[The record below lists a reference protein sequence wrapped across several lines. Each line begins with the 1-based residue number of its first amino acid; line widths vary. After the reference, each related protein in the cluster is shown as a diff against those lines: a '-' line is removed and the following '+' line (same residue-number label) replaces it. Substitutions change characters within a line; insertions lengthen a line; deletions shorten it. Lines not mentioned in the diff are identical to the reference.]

1 VQLYR
6 QALYDVASI
15 RSEALELKEALLKVS
30 QGDRPFLYAAL
41 APYVQQ
47 AVQAHRAF
55 LKRFEVEGRPPDKVD
70 DECRQA
76 YLSSRMALARAH
88 AKLPSSASLCQ
99 ALEQYQL
106 VAAHIKAHPADG
118 MHAEAQLCAEMTQLL
133 PVRIAHLKREEAAA
147 GQRGP

>member
-30 QGDRPFLYAAL
+30 QGDRPFLCAAL

-76 YLSSRMALARAH
+76 YRSCNLPQSPPISRN
-88 AKLPSSASLCQ
+88 
-99 ALEQYQL
+99 
-106 VAAHIKAHPADG
+106 
-118 MHAEAQLCAEMTQLL
+118 LL
-133 PVRIAHLKREEAAA
+133 
-147 GQRGP
+147 